1 MWCDCTKT
9 QYVAVTPRKRRVSRN
24 NARVGEQ
31 KVHVVTPRKR
41 RVSRN
46 LDDVFTNDVKKS
58 RLARG
63 V

>member
-1 MWCDCTKT
+1 MN
-9 QYVAVTPRKRRVSRN
+9 RN
-24 NARVGEQ
+24 GDVLQFG
-31 KVHVVTPRKR
+31 VVTPRKR

-46 LDDVFTNDVKKS
+46 DSIDALASMEDES